1 MSVGSGTGVNG
12 TSNTTTLTDDILG
25 QATAPTSDFVANA
38 ISGTGPTLS
47 GSHDLISNNRPSR
60 DGLTSANKFT
70 GSDVITGNPLLS
82 ALGSYGGDTETLAL
96 LPGSPAIN
104 AGIAADDPITMT
116 AITVDQRGITRPQG
130 SAYDLGAFE
139 SRGFTVTVTSGNDQS
154 ANVSTAFTDDLDVTV
169 ASDYSEPVVGG
180 VVTWT
185 VPSSGASATL
195 SSLTVTIGAGGAASV
210 TATAN
215 STVGVYSITV
225 TALGIG
231 TPGSFSMTNTGQ
243 PVFSGL
249 SNHTITYGA
258 TSVTIT
264 GTIAFNTQYP
274 AGDTVEITIDST
286 EQNATVQSNG
296 TFSSMFDPALI
307 AASGTAYTVSYSFAQ
322 QGGFL
327 EASDTSTL
335 TVNKAPL
342 TVTAELSST
351 NIGQGGTIPTPTF
364 EYTGFVNGQTSSV
377 VSGTPGTNWSPST
390 PTTSS
395 AAGVY
400 TITPSVGSLTAANY
414 DFTTFDPATLNIHP
428 VVDDILVEWGTESM
442 SIVNLSRDLPFTNIN
457 KFEVEFS
464 GDVNIS
470 GTGLTL
476 TSTAGGPTYTPTLS
490 TSGSGVTSATWGLP
504 TAIGVDRLM
513 LALEDM
519 DITSVSGALS
529 LYGTTSRAF
538 SVLPGDVT
546 GDGVVNSADVTAV
559 INEIGAAYDVWADL
573 TGTGT
578 VTTNDSKLARS
589 KIGTQLPPP
598 A

>member
-1 MSVGSGTGVNG
+1 
-12 TSNTTTLTDDILG
+12 
-25 QATAPTSDFVANA
+25 
-38 ISGTGPTLS
+38 
-47 GSHDLISNNRPSR
+47 
-60 DGLTSANKFT
+60 
-70 GSDVITGNPLLS
+70 
-82 ALGSYGGDTETLAL
+82 
-96 LPGSPAIN
+96 
-104 AGIAADDPITMT
+104 
-116 AITVDQRGITRPQG
+116 
-130 SAYDLGAFE
+130 
-139 SRGFTVTVTSGNDQS
+139 
-154 ANVSTAFTDDLDVTV
+154 
-169 ASDYSEPVVGG
+169 
-180 VVTWT
+180 
-185 VPSSGASATL
+185 
-195 SSLTVTIGAGGAASV
+195 
-210 TATAN
+210 
-215 STVGVYSITV
+215 
-225 TALGIG
+225 
-231 TPGSFSMTNTGQ
+231 
-243 PVFSGL
+243 
-249 SNHTITYGA
+249 
-258 TSVTIT
+258 
-264 GTIAFNTQYP
+264 
-274 AGDTVEITIDST
+274 
-286 EQNATVQSNG
+286 
-296 TFSSMFDPALI
+296 
-307 AASGTAYTVSYSFAQ
+307 
-322 QGGFL
+322 
-327 EASDTSTL
+327 
-335 TVNKAPL
+335 
-342 TVTAELSST
+342 
-351 NIGQGGTIPTPTF
+351 
-364 EYTGFVNGQTSSV
+364 
-377 VSGTPGTNWSPST
+377 
-390 PTTSS
+390 
-395 AAGVY
+395 
-400 TITPSVGSLTAANY
+400 VGSLTAANY